1 VSSMLVC
8 EDLRLHPLYRCD
20 ILLLYCTSISSNSW
34 SSTRMISWL
43 NMIDMLVHSVAIF
56 YNGIKVAHAYFLF
69 GWVAYKQYVIRFDLL
84 FLL

>member
-1 VSSMLVC
+1 
-8 EDLRLHPLYRCD
+8 
-20 ILLLYCTSISSNSW
+20 
-34 SSTRMISWL
+34 
-43 NMIDMLVHSVAIF
+43 MLVHSVAIF